1 MSAVIEIESLV
12 LDGLD
17 AVAARRAVRAFEV
30 ELGRLL
36 ARDGLP
42 PGLSAADLGRLD
54 LGQLPAGP
62 ERPEDLGRAMARALF
77 ARLVR

>member
-17 AVAARRAVRAFEV
+17 AVSARRTVRAFEV

-36 ARDGLP
+36 DRDGLP
-42 PGLSAADLGRLD
+42 PGLGAADLGRLD